1 METSGVVLFKTT
13 SAAMRAD
20 RLLRGAGL
28 PFRLGPAPREMSS
41 DCALA
46 VHFAWDRAEEVR
58 VILRAVE
65 GGDLRLQR
73 LPEEREHGDADGAA
87 GGGAASVTTPDDR
100 RADAASEFSG
110 AVAVAM
116 SGGVDSSVAA
126 ALLLREGH
134 RVVGVTLRYWSD
146 AWQVDRKRRS
156 EQCCSV
162 GAVADARA
170 VADRLGISHVV
181 LDCEAEFEREVI
193 RPFVSA
199 YLAGRTPN
207 PCVVCNAQLKFDWL
221 RRQAQAWESAGFA
234 TGHYARVEHDPVSGA
249 YRLRRG
255 LDPRKDQ
262 SYFLYRL
269 TQGQLADLHLP
280 IGGLTKA
287 ETRRVAEA
295 IGLPVADKPESQEIC
310 FVGDDY
316 RPFLRAR
323 AGELIRPGHIRDTA
337 GTVRGEHPG
346 LAYFTV
352 GQRHGLGLSSP
363 QALYVI
369 ALDPERN
376 EVVVGAERE
385 LWTQKIEVDS
395 TSLISGE
402 LLEHAQ
408 RVFAQI
414 RSTHRAVPATITPLG
429 EARARLV
436 FEEPERAVA
445 PGQAA
450 VFYDPDDPG
459 LVLGGGTI
467 RSHYHD

>member
-1 METSGVVLFKTT
+1 V
-13 SAAMRAD
+13 RA
-20 RLLRGAGL
+20 
-28 PFRLGPAPREMSS
+28 
-41 DCALA
+41 
-46 VHFAWDRAEEVR
+46 
-58 VILRAVE
+58 ILQAVE
-65 GGDLRLQR
+65 QGPLRLYR
-73 LPEEREHGDADGAA
+73 LPEEQV
-87 GGGAASVTTPDDR
+87 GGGPSGENDKPVAGEGC
-100 RADAASEFSG
+100 ADILPELNG

-126 ALLLREGH
+126 ALLLREGR

-146 AWQVDRKRRS
+146 AWQADRKRRS

-170 VADRLGISHVV
+170 VADRLGIPHCV

-193 RPFVSA
+193 QPFVSA
-199 YLAGRTPN
+199 YVAGHTPN
-207 PCVVCNAQLKFDWL
+207 PCIGCNAGLKFGWL
-221 RRQAQAWESAGFA
+221 RRQIVAAGAAGLA

-269 TQGQLADLHLP
+269 TQVQLSDLHLP

-287 ETRRVAEA
+287 ETRRAAEA

-323 AGELIRPGHIRDTA
+323 AGETIRPGRIRDT
-337 GTVRGEHPG
+337 GGVVRGAHPG

-352 GQRHGLGLSSP
+352 GQRHGLGLNSP
-363 QALYVI
+363 QALYVV

-376 EVVVGAERE
+376 ELVVGAERE
-385 LWTQKIEVDS
+385 LWTREIEVDRI
-395 TSLISGE
+395 SLISGE
-402 LLEHAQ
+402 PLENAQ

-429 EARARLV
+429 EAHARLV
-436 FEEPERAVA
+436 FDEPERAVA

-450 VFYDPDDPG
+450 VFYDPEDPG
-459 LVLGGGTI
+459 LVLGGGAI